1 LSEVD
6 EAHPELDLSVQELIY
21 AGLEALEAAISL
33 DLCAYLH
40 VSGDFGPQLF
50 LSSPNLANLSPAVAF
65 DLFSGLRDALD
76 WAALNA
82 VEAGVEQICIL
93 AGYES
98 LTVAT
103 SGPISRGLFA
113 VGRTARPLLDQER
126 HVATRLCSALG
137 NACHRLEAAVTSVR
151 LHMPGELPPHSPQ
164 T

>member
-1 LSEVD
+1 MSSNLD

-21 AGLEALEAAISL
+21 AGLDALEAAISL

-50 LSSPNLANLSPAVAF
+50 LSSPNLATLSPAVAF

-76 WAALNA
+76 WAALNGA
-82 VEAGVEQICIL
+82 ESGVEQTCVL

-98 LTVAT
+98 VTVAT
-103 SGPISRGLFA
+103 SGAVSRGLFA

-126 HVATRLCSALG
+126 HVASRLCGALG

-151 LHMPGELPPHSPQ
+151 LRGEPPPPA
-164 T
+164 

>member
-1 LSEVD
+1 LSEIED
-6 EAHPELDLSVQELIY
+6 PHPELDLSVQELIY
-21 AGLEALEAAISL
+21 AGLEAVEAAISI

-50 LSSPNLANLSPAVAF
+50 LSSPNLSNLSPAVAF

-82 VEAGVEQICIL
+82 TEPGIEQTCVL

-98 LTVAT
+98 VTVAT
-103 SGPISRGLFA
+103 AGPISRGLFA

-151 LHMPGELPPHSPQ
+151 LQGVAEPPPSS
-164 T
+164 